1 MAKQHQPLDTS
12 VSIITPENIQFS
24 YRLAGPFRRA
34 GAFLLDSLILGLFV
48 FILMILVA
56 FMQMGGGGGMGFV
69 LFFVFF
75 VRWAYFIVL
84 EAWRNGQTIG
94 KKIVGIRVATT
105 DGKPVSFMQAVV
117 RNLLRDADLFPLVPL
132 SFFNSD
138 INQDMFLIPTG
149 LLAVVVMT
157 MSRQF
162 QRLGDLVSGTMVI
175 DAEASVT
182 RPAIQLNEPGIE
194 QIIHAI
200 PQSFAVPRS
209 MAQALAHYVGQRGW
223 LSQPRREEISHHL
236 GQPLCEQLGIRV
248 QSYDLLL
255 CALYRM
261 AFFSE
266 PTEQIVPMSQ
276 YLTQAGSLSTST
288 PFAQQGG
295 IQ

>member
-12 VSIITPENIQFS
+12 VSIVTPENIEFS

-34 GAFLLDSLILGLFV
+34 GAFVLDSLILGLFV
-48 FILMILVA
+48 FLLMILVT
-56 FMQMGGGGGMGFV
+56 FMQLGGGGGSGFV

-75 VRWAYFIVL
+75 VRWTYFIVF
-84 EAWRNGQTIG
+84 ETWRNGQTIG

-105 DGKPVSFMQAVV
+105 DGKPVSFVQSIV

-138 INQDMFLIPTG
+138 INQDLLLIPTG
-149 LLAVVVMT
+149 LLAVVIMT
-157 MSRQF
+157 VSSRY
-162 QRLGDLVSGTMVI
+162 QRLGDLVAGTMVI

-182 RPAIQLNEPGIE
+182 RPAIHLNEPGIE

-200 PQSFAVPRS
+200 PQSYAIPRS

-223 LSQPRREEISHHL
+223 LSQPRREEISRHL
-236 GQPLCEQLGIRV
+236 GQPLCDQLGIRV
-248 QSYDLLL
+248 QSFDLLL

-266 PTEQIVPMSQ
+266 PTEQFLPMSQ
-276 YLTQAGSLSTST
+276 YLTQAGSLSTTT
-288 PFAQQGG
+288 PFVQQGG